1 MEKELSSAGNGR
13 YNSKSSK
20 VDAPVIEACFMNLEC
35 KYLWEREI
43 TENSPHVLMCL
54 EVVNVCVD
62 EQHLDETKQGRYGG
76 NGLLY
81 NIHYPSA

>member
-20 VDAPVIEACFMNLEC
+20 VDAPVIEECFMNLEC

-43 TENSPHVLMCL
+43 TENSPHV
-54 EVVNVCVD
+54 
-62 EQHLDETKQGRYGG
+62 HLSDISDSMLTSP
-76 NGLLY
+76 
-81 NIHYPSA
+81 IH